1 MLAAAAKVEHNKLWC
16 VFQPHTYTRTYTLF
30 DEFVD
35 ALSDAGNVI
44 LADIYAAREKDT
56 GLVSSAQLA
65 EKIPGALYMK
75 DFDEIEDYLRKNV
88 SEGDLVVTV
97 GAGNV
102 VQIAEDITK

>member
-1 MLAAAAKVEHNKLWC
+1 MVDESGWFHEPVLINRLATVW
-16 VFQPHTYTRTYTLF
+16 Y
-30 DEFVD
+30 
-35 ALSDAGNVI
+35 SDVIPGNVI